1 MSLPVFDDIHKYF
14 NMIGSSYL
22 DNVSRRGV
30 SNLLS
35 VTMTFKFV
43 PTERMRDA
51 VNPKRVDLPFVARRI
66 WIIYIPQTM
75 RVVFL
80 LKYGRWSK
88 LTLDLKWQPRI
99 PSCYLN
105 ILWWVKENWSIPLSR
120 AINIIPIP
128 STLSCGSSF
137 LSLIGL
143 LEVLSKYNAHPFW
156 TWTFITSFPGRSIVN
171 GESLGTRWD
180 SIKWTSFHRY
190 IAFLGMFSMSYWV
203 VLSILLTRQ

>member
-66 WIIYIPQTM
+66 
-75 RVVFL
+75 
-80 LKYGRWSK
+80 
-88 LTLDLKWQPRI
+88 
-99 PSCYLN
+99 
-105 ILWWVKENWSIPLSR
+105 
-120 AINIIPIP
+120 
-128 STLSCGSSF
+128 
-137 LSLIGL
+137 
-143 LEVLSKYNAHPFW
+143 
-156 TWTFITSFPGRSIVN
+156 
-171 GESLGTRWD
+171 
-180 SIKWTSFHRY
+180 
-190 IAFLGMFSMSYWV
+190 
-203 VLSILLTRQ
+203 